1 MLWQTLLTWY
11 RGGCGTLTAIKRTNH
26 IRKETLTELP
36 SSLHYYDYMLQLETF
51 PWSCW
56 GSDFGSIQASGV
68 RDRCCQFSLSS
79 SETEPPHKQLGITCN
94 IPPRHA
100 GRPACLNIR
109 SHPEA
114 WESRRSE
121 PVRAAALCCLEGV
134 DRVSR
139 GAYSHRGCVSFGV
152 TCSCAF
158 CLQLWLV
165 KLHLVKC
172 VSDGHVCLPR
182 WEEEHFL

>member
-1 MLWQTLLTWY
+1 MITCFSWRHFHEAAEAATLDPFRPPVSEIDAVSSVCHIVKLNPPPQTTGY
-11 RGGCGTLTAIKRTNH
+11 
-26 IRKETLTELP
+26 
-36 SSLHYYDYMLQLETF
+36 
-51 PWSCW
+51 
-56 GSDFGSIQASGV
+56 
-68 RDRCCQFSLSS
+68 
-79 SETEPPHKQLGITCN
+79 TCN
-94 IPPRHA
+94 IPSRHA

-121 PVRAAALCCLEGV
+121 PVRAAALYCLEGV

-165 KLHLVKC
+165 KLRLVKC